1 MAAAMASDGSGAMI
15 TGLVDRIE
23 QEADEREEKA
33 KQLFQRFCARE
44 GLPIDEPTPG
54 QPGPSAQWVRQIG
67 DEPYRVAEYGRA
79 VDLLVTGRPAGGEG
93 VAIDTIE
100 AALLESGR
108 PVLIPPAAPLAALPE
123 TIVIAWKAAPEAAR
137 AVTAAMPLLS
147 TAKQI
152 LILSVTE
159 KPGLSDEAGV
169 RLATNLGRHGLQV
182 SARHLPPDAS
192 GAADTLLAAAANEAA
207 LVVMGAYGHSRL
219 REWIFGGFT
228 QHVLRG
234 AEVPVLMMH

>member
-1 MAAAMASDGSGAMI
+1 MRRGRGA
-15 TGLVDRIE
+15 GQKPQRHKERNEPDRHIDRE
-23 QEADEREEKA
+23 QADEREEKA
-33 KQLFQRFCARE
+33 KHLFQRFCARE

-79 VDLLVTGRPAGGEG
+79 ADLLATGRPAGGEG

-169 RLATNLGRHGLQV
+169 
-182 SARHLPPDAS
+182 
-192 GAADTLLAAAANEAA
+192 
-207 LVVMGAYGHSRL
+207 
-219 REWIFGGFT
+219 
-228 QHVLRG
+228 
-234 AEVPVLMMH
+234 